1 VPKGAPFSIGVCRI
15 NLSQSVF
22 NIVFAFLFI
31 MHTKQVRGVDAIST
45 AARAKQLAVV
55 GHFSFMNLP
64 RHPARGNNAP
74 TIGKY
79 WRALRS

>member
-1 VPKGAPFSIGVCRI
+1 
-15 NLSQSVF
+15 
-22 NIVFAFLFI
+22 